1 MRTTTGILTVIGAAF
16 AIIGL
21 TAVRASAVS
30 PVIDVPEPGM
40 LTTFASTIVAGIIG
54 YRWIRRR

>member
-1 MRTTTGILTVIGAAF
+1 MRATGILTVIGAAF

-21 TAVRASAVS
+21 TAVCASAGS
-30 PVIDVPEPGM
+30 GPVVTVPEPGT
-40 LTTFASTIVAGIIG
+40 LTTLASTIVAGIIG